1 MLAFLC
7 FALLSPGV
15 SEEEQKQRDVKVKY
29 EQPAAP
35 AAAAATPAPTRKRPI
50 SPAVGT
56 GSAAPSATKKA
67 KVEGGA
73 GAGAGAG
80 AVGASAGAAAAPA
93 AGLTPAE
100 VAELQR
106 LVIIEMQSAPASS
119 PFTAKSIALHMREK
133 YPAKVSKNTIGA
145 LRDVIKKVVSIQP
158 DKTHIILKKEFQKT
172 A

>member
-1 MLAFLC
+1 M
-7 FALLSPGV
+7 SVV

-67 KVEGGA
+67 KVEGGTG
-73 GAGAGAG
+73 GAGAGA
-80 AVGASAGAAAAPA
+80 AGASAGAPAGAAAAPS

-145 LRDVIKKVVSIQP
+145 LREVIKKVVSIQP

>member
-1 MLAFLC
+1 M
-7 FALLSPGV
+7 
-15 SEEEQKQRDVKVKY
+15 KY

-73 GAGAGAG
+73 GAGAGA
-80 AVGASAGAAAAPA
+80 AGASAGAAAGAAAAPA

-145 LRDVIKKVVSIQP
+145 LREVIKKVVSIQP